1 MIIKKEKKIDEKKMR
16 KKTSMKRLQ
25 NIIIIK
31 IFNVCVC
38 VCVSFDFNKNAMS
51 SVDDKTIKD
60 AASCF
65 VFVSFCALV
74 PRFFSIV
81 IFHPIYSM
89 GHTQRAINEMIVLNS

>member
-1 MIIKKEKKIDEKKMR
+1 MKKNEEKDVNEKITKHHNNKDF
-16 KKTSMKRLQ
+16 Q
-25 NIIIIK
+25 
-31 IFNVCVC
+31 CVC
-38 VCVSFDFNKNAMS
+38 VCVSFDFDKNAMS

-89 GHTQRAINEMIVLNS
+89 GHTQRAINEIIVLNS